1 METLQLTVIFPHY
14 PRHRRTNGNGKCDK
28 QFSHFSYGKM
38 CATFPSYN
46 LETVESEFD
55 MTPEHNEHMTRS
67 GAKTPLGAL
76 LRRYWQPIALAEELN
91 GPRPA
96 KAVQVLNQHMVL
108 FRDESGRIGMLD
120 RDCPHRN
127 ADLSFGRLEDGG
139 LRCLFHGWLFD
150 VDGNCLETPGEPAG
164 SKLCTRI
171 KQRAYPVVEKGGII
185 FGYLGDG
192 EAPAFP
198 ALDCFIAPDSHVFAF
213 KGYLDCNWLQAL
225 EVGIDPAHASFLHR
239 FYEDEDT
246 AASYGRQFRAN
257 SADSD
262 MSMTQVL
269 REYENPDIT
278 VEKSDIGMRLTSLR
292 TLATG
297 DTHVR
302 VTNLL
307 FPQAFV
313 IPLSETMTITQWHV
327 PIDDQSCY
335 WYATFTSFADP
346 VDKAQ
351 MREQRLQ
358 LYTLPDYMPRVGRH
372 NNYGYDL
379 SEQRSRTY
387 TGMGED
393 INVHDQWAVESQGRI
408 QDRTREHLGT
418 TDKGIV
424 LYRRMLLSEIRKASE
439 GGAPLLVVGEAQG
452 AAITGPATIDGVAR
466 AGEDIIGY
474 WQQADARRRDNAPWA
489 KAASGA

>member
-1 METLQLTVIFPHY
+1 M
-14 PRHRRTNGNGKCDK
+14 
-28 QFSHFSYGKM
+28 
-38 CATFPSYN
+38 
-46 LETVESEFD
+46 VESQFA
-55 MTPEHNEHMTRS
+55 MTPEQNDHITRS
-67 GAKTPLGAL
+67 GQKTPLGKL
-76 LRRYWQPIALAEELN
+76 LRRYWQPIALVDELN
-91 GPRPA
+91 GPRPS
-96 KAVQVLNQHMVL
+96 KPVKVLGQDMVL
-108 FRDESGRIGMLD
+108 FRDERGRIGLLD

-127 ADLSFGRLEDGG
+127 ADLAFGRLEDGG

-164 SKLCTRI
+164 SKLCSRV
-171 KQRAYPVVEKGGII
+171 KQRAYPVVEKNGII

-192 EAPAFP
+192 DAPAMP
-198 ALDCFIAPDSHVFAF
+198 SIDCFIAPDSHAFAF

-246 AASYGRQFRAN
+246 ATSYGRQFRAN

-269 REYENPDIT
+269 REYENPDIS
-278 VEKSDIGMRLTSLR
+278 VEKSEIGMRLTSLR
-292 TLATG
+292 KLDTG

-327 PIDDQSCY
+327 PIDDYSCY
-335 WYATFTSFADP
+335 WYAIFTSFAGP
-346 VDKAQ
+346 VEKEQ
-351 MREQRLQ
+351 MREQRLK
-358 LYTLPDYMPRVGRH
+358 LYTLPDYKPRVGRH
-372 NNYGYDL
+372 NDYGYDL
-379 SEQRSRTY
+379 GEQRSRTY

-424 LYRRMLLSEIRKASE
+424 LYRKMLINEIRNASE
-439 GGAPLLVVGEAQG
+439 GAPTLLAVDAHAGAS
-452 AAITGPATIDGVAR
+452 ITGPATIDGVAR
-466 AGEDIIGY
+466 SGEDIGAY
-474 WQQADARRRDNAPWA
+474 WQRADARRRENAPWA
-489 KAASGA
+489 KERALAGS